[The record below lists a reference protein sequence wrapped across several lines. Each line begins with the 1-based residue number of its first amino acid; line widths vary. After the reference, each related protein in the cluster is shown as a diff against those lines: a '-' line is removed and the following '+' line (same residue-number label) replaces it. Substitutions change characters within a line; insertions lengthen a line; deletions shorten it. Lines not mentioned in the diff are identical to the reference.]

1 VTGRSERARRTLRRP
16 GTALVGVV
24 LVLLVVGVA
33 ADLTAG
39 PGAASGHVATTGTS
53 GHPAGSTGRTVAVAR
68 ADAVCPDPTVGSH
81 TETRL
86 SLAAPGAPATAG
98 GGTDAAGPGHARLT
112 GLHGADTP
120 LDLVAPSSGSVLA
133 TSDNGQDAGPV
144 VARGTGASAPGMA
157 AGQLTRSGVPAMR
170 GLLGTACAAPGT
182 DFWFVGSGAVVGQR
196 GRVYLTN
203 PEPAPAVVDVTLYGP
218 DGPIDAPA
226 GRGIAVAAG
235 AQEVTLL
242 DALAPGITVFAVNVH
257 VRSGRISAAVRDQQV
272 VGLTPR
278 GADWLP
284 PAAAPARHQLVPGVL
299 SGTGERRL
307 QVVAPGESDAIVKVR
322 LVSESGTFAPAGL
335 DVIEVAAGTVKD
347 VDLAPF
353 GTGDAFAVDLES
365 DVPVT
370 AGVLDRVTAAGSQVE
385 DVAYA
390 AAGFPLRPA
399 TPGVVPEAR
408 IGTGVTSTLLLA
420 APARAAHVRLTVLPP
435 ATATPRELTVPAGSQ
450 LPVDLATLGA
460 TGSFA
465 VLVRPLA
472 GSGPLYAVREV
483 SQSDPAGP
491 LVTSEPVLPGRYTV
505 RVPRVLAD
513 LSTGLRAPG

>member
-1 VTGRSERARRTLRRP
+1 
-16 GTALVGVV
+16 VV

-39 PGAASGHVATTGTS
+39 QGAAAGPVVQPGLPTP
-53 GHPAGSTGRTVAVAR
+53 PAGSTARTVAVAR
-68 ADAVCPDPTVGSH
+68 ADGVCPDPTVDTH

-98 GGTDAAGPGHARLT
+98 GGKDAAGPGHARLT
-112 GLHGADTP
+112 GVHGADTP

-133 TSDNGQDAGPV
+133 TPDTGPV

-170 GLLGTACAAPGT
+170 GLLGTPCAAPGT

-218 DGPIDAPA
+218 DGVIDAPA

-257 VRSGRISAAVRDQQV
+257 VRRGRISAAVRDQQV
-272 VGLTPR
+272 AGLTPK

-299 SGTGERRL
+299 SGTGQRRL

-322 LVSESGTFAPAGL
+322 LVAESGTFAPAGL
-335 DVIEVAAGTVKD
+335 DVIEVPAGTVKD

-353 GTGDAFAVDLES
+353 GTGDAFAVDLDS

-370 AGVLDRVTAAGSQVE
+370 AGVLDRVSAAGSEVE

-420 APARAAHVRLTVLPP
+420 APAGAAHVRLSVLPP
-435 ATATPRELTVPAGSQ
+435 ATGTPRELTVPAGSQ

-460 TGSFA
+460 TGSVA

>member
-1 VTGRSERARRTLRRP
+1 VTGRSGRARRVLRRP
-16 GTALVGVV
+16 GTALVGAVVV
-24 LVLLVVGVA
+24 LLAVGVA

-39 PGAASGHVATTGTS
+39 QGAVAGPVAGAATHA
-53 GHPAGSTGRTVAVAR
+53 AGSTARAAAVAR
-68 ADAVCPDPTVGSH
+68 ADAVCPDPTVD
-81 TETRL
+81 TYTQTRL
-86 SLAAPGAPATAG
+86 SLAAPGAPATARG
-98 GGTDAAGPGHARLT
+98 GHDAAGPGRARLT
-112 GLHGADTP
+112 GLKGATTS
-120 LDLVAPSSGSVLA
+120 LGLTAPSSGSVLA
-133 TSDNGQDAGPV
+133 TPDTGPV

-157 AGQLTRSGVPAMR
+157 AGQLTSSGVPAMR
-170 GLLGTACAAPGT
+170 GLLGTSCAAPGT

-226 GRGIAVAAG
+226 GRGIGVAAG
-235 AQEVTLL
+235 AQEVSLL
-242 DALAPGITVFAVNVH
+242 DALAPGITVFAVHVH

-272 VGLTPR
+272 AGLTPK

-284 PAAAPARHQLVPGVL
+284 PAAAPALHQLVPGVL

-307 QVVAPGESDAIVKVR
+307 QIVAPGGSDAIVKVR
-322 LVSESGTFAPAGL
+322 LVAESGTFAPAGL
-335 DVIEVAAGTVKD
+335 DVIEVRAGTVKD

-353 GTGDAFAVDLES
+353 GNGDAFAVDLDA

-370 AGVLDRVTAAGSQVE
+370 AGVLDRVTAAGSEVE

-390 AAGFPLRPA
+390 AAGLPLRPT
-399 TPGVVPEAR
+399 TPGVLPEAR
-408 IGTGVTSTLLLA
+408 VAAGVTSTLLLA
-420 APARAAHVRLTVLPP
+420 APAGAAHVRLSVLPP
-435 ATATPRELTVPAGSQ
+435 ATGTPRDLTVPAGSQ

-460 TGSFA
+460 TGSFG

-483 SQSDPAGP
+483 SQSDPSGP
-491 LVTSEPVLPGRYTV
+491 LVTSEPVSPGRYTV

-513 LSTGLRAPG
+513 LSTGLRTPG

>member
-1 VTGRSERARRTLRRP
+1 MGSSERARRALHRP

-24 LVLLVVGVA
+24 LVLLVVGVS

-39 PGAASGHVATTGTS
+39 QGAAAGPVAATGN
-53 GHPAGSTGRTVAVAR
+53 HAHQAGSTARTVAVAR
-68 ADAVCPDPTVGSH
+68 ADAVCPDPTVDAH

-98 GGTDAAGPGHARLT
+98 AGKDAAGPGHARLT

-133 TSDNGQDAGPV
+133 TPDTGPV
-144 VARGTGASAPGMA
+144 VARGTGASAPGLG
-157 AGQLTRSGVPAMR
+157 AGLLTLSGVPAMR
-170 GLLGTACAAPGT
+170 GLSGTPCAAPGT

-218 DGPIDAPA
+218 DGAIDAPA

-242 DALAPGITVFAVNVH
+242 DALAPGITVFAVHVH

-272 VGLTPR
+272 AGLTPK

-284 PAAAPARHQLVPGVL
+284 PAAPPARHQLVPGVL

-322 LVSESGTFAPAGL
+322 LVAESGTFAPAGL
-335 DVIEVAAGTVKD
+335 DVIEVPAGTVKD

-353 GTGDAFAVDLES
+353 GTGDAFAVDLDS

-370 AGVLDRVTAAGSQVE
+370 AGVLDRVTAAGNEVE

-408 IGTGVTSTLLLA
+408 VGPGVASTLLLA
-420 APARAAHVRLTVLPP
+420 APAGAAHVRLSVLPP
-435 ATATPRELTVPAGSQ
+435 ATGTPRELTVPAGSQ
-450 LPVDLATLGA
+450 LPIDLATLGA